1 MTTQTRR
8 FTIPEGY
15 SFPIHRLQRVLR
27 DSSKQPLVLVACGS
41 FSPITYLHLRMF
53 EMARDYARQQ
63 TDYEIVGGYLSPVSD
78 MYKKPGLL
86 SAKHRVNMCNLAAE
100 QTSSW
105 LMVDPWE
112 AFQSYQRTAVVLDH
126 FEHEINDKFGGV
138 ATLEGEIRPVKILLL
153 AGSDLIATMSEPG
166 VWSQAD
172 LDHILG
178 KYGCFI
184 VERAGSDMDQAT
196 DGLARWRPNIHMIP
210 QLIQNDVSSTK
221 VRLFLKRGLSVR
233 YLLPSPVVTYIEE
246 NGLYTE
252 DNPTPSPRPSSS
264 DVKGE

>member
-1 MTTQTRR
+1 
-8 FTIPEGY
+8 
-15 SFPIHRLQRVLR
+15 
-27 DSSKQPLVLVACGS
+27 
-41 FSPITYLHLRMF
+41 MF
-53 EMARDYARQQ
+53 EMAKDYARQQ

-86 SAKHRVNMCNLAAE
+86 SAKHRVTMCNLATE

-105 LMVDPWE
+105 LMVDSWE

-126 FEHEINDKFGGV
+126 FEHEINDKLGGV
-138 ATLEGEIRPVKILLL
+138 ATLEGEMRHVKILLL

-166 VWSQAD
+166 VWSQTD
-172 LDHILG
+172 LAHILG

-196 DGLARWRPNIHMIP
+196 DSLARWRHNIHMIP

-252 DNPTPSPRPSSS
+252 ENLPPSPRPSSS
-264 DVKGE
+264 GVKGE